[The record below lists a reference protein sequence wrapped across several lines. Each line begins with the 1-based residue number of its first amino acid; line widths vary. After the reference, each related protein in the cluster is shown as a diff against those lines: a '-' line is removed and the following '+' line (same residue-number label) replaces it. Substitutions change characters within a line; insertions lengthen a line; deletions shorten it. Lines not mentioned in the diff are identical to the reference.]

1 MGWCIIVGLSQ
12 IRPLKIR
19 QLKEHDDAA
28 FPQVQL
34 CLLSLADVQPSCKRP
49 GHYELDHGACP
60 SVVPHC
66 RALDQ
71 RHPGVLAACP
81 VLCRCACL
89 VVLHGRTH
97 PVTSRQ
103 FRSVARIFWD
113 ADVEPVGV
121 PVRRPQVQISR
132 RAHAAPTDSRGAAE
146 DTARNDKRHQ
156 GAVTAGGADRAGA
169 AGPFAGMCP
178 ET

>member
-1 MGWCIIVGLSQ
+1 MGWYIIVGLSR
-12 IRPLKIR
+12 IRPRKIR

-34 CLLSLADVQPSCKRP
+34 YLLSLADVQPSCKRP

-66 RALDQ
+66 RAS
-71 RHPGVLAACP
+71 RSASTPVSLAACP

-113 ADVEPVGV
+113 ARCG
-121 PVRRPQVQISR
+121 
-132 RAHAAPTDSRGAAE
+132 TCRGTCPE
-146 DTARNDKRHQ
+146 
-156 GAVTAGGADRAGA
+156 A
-169 AGPFAGMCP
+169 AGPDLPSRSRGSHGLSRRSRRHGP
-178 ET
+178 